1 VERFAAF
8 RSLATS
14 AFCRMFI
21 RLVTANVWVSEFDW
35 DIEMLAK
42 TNTKVRNPATF
53 LNTVSTSV
61 ELA

>member
-1 VERFAAF
+1 
-8 RSLATS
+8 
-14 AFCRMFI
+14 MFI
-21 RLVTANVWVSEFDW
+21 GLVTANVWVSEFDW

-42 TNTKVRNPATF
+42 TKTKVRNPATC